1 MNPLMITETYELIR
15 VIENIK
21 KPASFLLERLFPQ
34 TETILSDILPV
45 EYLKG
50 GRRLAPFVV
59 KGAKPTNIAREK
71 TTINFYRG
79 PLIGARRVISIN
91 DIERRIIGENPI
103 YSTLTAEQRAAQIQG
118 NDLKELQAML
128 INRRAKMCADLIQ
141 TGKIEVKGFA
151 DDGRLAEEDTIE
163 FPGFQTITKNWSL
176 ANAKIFDDLEEA
188 SETIQENYGSI
199 PTLLVCGKNILSY
212 MRNNT
217 QFKEFLLSANA
228 NAVSWLNFQPQYQS
242 PQVRFIGYLPPLNL
256 EVVSYLETFTDD
268 DGTVKPFIDKDS
280 AILCCPGNGKMLYGT
295 VTYLDQSGNWNT
307 ASAECVPVYSFSQD
321 AQATSLSL
329 YSRCLPIPED
339 ISSFIHIKA
348 KP

>member
-1 MNPLMITETYELIR
+1 MNPFLIKETYELIR
-15 VIENIK
+15 TVENIK
-21 KPASFLLERLFPQ
+21 KPASYLIERLFPNV
-34 TETILSDILPV
+34 ETIMSDILPV

-59 KGAKPTNIAREK
+59 KGAKATNIAREK
-71 TTINFYRG
+71 TTVKFYRS
-79 PLIGARRVISIN
+79 PLLGARRIISIN
-91 DIERRIIGENPI
+91 EIERRIYGENPV
-103 YSTLTAEQRAAQIQG
+103 YSTLTPEERAAEIQAR
-118 NDLKELQAML
+118 DLKELQAML

-151 DDGRLAEEDTIE
+151 DDGRLTEEETIE
-163 FPGFQTITKNWSL
+163 FPDFQSVTKNWSV
-176 ANAKIFDDLEEA
+176 ASAKIFDDLEEA
-188 SETIQENYGSI
+188 SEEIQENYGSI
-199 PTLLVCGKNILSY
+199 PTLLICGKNILGY

-242 PQVRFIGYLPPLNL
+242 PQVRFIGYIPPLNL
-256 EVVSYLETFTDD
+256 EIVSYLETFTDD
-268 DGTVKPFIDKDS
+268 DGTVKPFIDPDS
-280 AILCCPGNGKMLYGT
+280 AILCCPGNGKILYGT
-295 VTYLDQSGNWNT
+295 VTYLDSAGNWNT

-321 AQATSLSL
+321 AQATALSL

-339 ISSFIHIKA
+339 ISSFICIKA

>member
-1 MNPLMITETYELIR
+1 MNPFLIQNTYELIR

-21 KPASFLLERLFPQ
+21 KPASFLLDRIFPQ
-34 TETILSDILPV
+34 VETILSDILPI
-45 EYLKG
+45 EYSKQ
-50 GRRLAPFVV
+50 GRRLAPFVT
-59 KGAKPTNIAREK
+59 KSAKPTNIAREA
-71 TTINFYRG
+71 TTIKFYRA
-79 PLIGARRVISIN
+79 PLMGARRVISIN

-103 YSTLTAEQRAAQIQG
+103 YSTLTPEERAAEIQG
-118 NDLKELQAML
+118 KDLKELQDML
-128 INRRAKMCADLIQ
+128 INRRAKMVADLIQ
-141 TGKIEVKGFA
+141 TGKIEVKGYA
-151 DDGRLAEEDTIE
+151 DDGRLAEEDKID
-163 FPGFQTITKNWSL
+163 FPGFQSVTKNWSL
-176 ANAKIFDDLEEA
+176 ANAKIYDDLEAA
-188 SETIQENYGSI
+188 SEEIQENYGSI
-199 PTLLVCGKNILSY
+199 PTLLVCGKNILGY

-228 NAVSWLNFQPQYQS
+228 NATAWVNFQPQYTS
-242 PQVRFIGYLPPLNL
+242 PQVRPIGYIQSLNL
-256 EVVSYLETFTDD
+256 EIVSYLETFTDD
-268 DGTVKPFIDKDS
+268 DGVTKPFIDPDS